1 MAITLTGG
9 MTLGAMTLSP
19 PPPPVP
25 NYSVVFNGSSQYL
38 TTPASASYI
47 TTTGDYTIEFWC
59 YSLSLGSGSAG
70 CMFYVDKG
78 GYQILM
84 RHNGPVWETYYA
96 QGSRFEPRPTT
107 TDIPINQ
114 WNHQALVRIGGTVK
128 WYINGTQYGSAADT
142 TSYNSTTFTRIGEY
156 ASYYY
161 DGYISNLR
169 VVNGTGVYNSAFTP
183 STTGPLPAT
192 QGANTYGNPSA
203 AISSGTSLLTCQ
215 SSTIIDNSTNA
226 FTITNTG
233 TATVSSTNP
242 FP

>member
-9 MTLGAMTLSP
+9 MTLGAMTLSS

-84 RHNGPVWETYYA
+84 RHNGPNWECYYK
-96 QGSRFEPRPTT
+96 QGTAFTPVTT
-107 TDIPINQ
+107 STIPINQ
-114 WNHQALVRIGGTVK
+114 WVHQALVRISGTVK
-128 WYINGTQYGSAADT
+128 WYINGTQYGSASDT
-142 TSYNSTTFTRIGEY
+142 TSYDSTTFTRIGQF

-169 VVNGTGVYNSAFTP
+169 VVNGTGVYTSAFTP
-183 STTGPLPAT
+183 STTGPLPTT
-192 QGANTYGNPSA
+192 QSANQYGNPSA

-233 TATVSSTNP
+233 NATVSSTNP